1 MALKIFIGTSAN
13 YEDGDAELVYEYSL
27 RKNSSS
33 CLEINW
39 MRLSNQEDSFW
50 SNWNTKGWYT
60 PFSAFRWAVPYLCN
74 FEGRAIYTDV
84 DMINF
89 HDITELYETKLDNSV
104 FGCKKGDRFGL
115 YEPCV
120 MIIDC
125 EKAGEII
132 WDIKK
137 LQKKKN
143 SHEKM
148 KQLILSNNSFC
159 KAVDPSWNC
168 FDGEDLPLNKIKQLH
183 FTNMSTQ
190 PWKPSWYRGETRPH
204 PRKDIVELFWDLKQE
219 ALDSGIPLKK
229 LDRSEILYNFIGK

>member
-39 MRLSNQEDSFW
+39 MRLSNQEDSFC

-89 HDITELYETKLDNSV
+89 HDITELYETK
-104 FGCKKGDRFGL
+104 
-115 YEPCV
+115 
-120 MIIDC
+120 
-125 EKAGEII
+125 
-132 WDIKK
+132 
-137 LQKKKN
+137 
-143 SHEKM
+143 
-148 KQLILSNNSFC
+148 
-159 KAVDPSWNC
+159 
-168 FDGEDLPLNKIKQLH
+168 
-183 FTNMSTQ
+183 
-190 PWKPSWYRGETRPH
+190 
-204 PRKDIVELFWDLKQE
+204 
-219 ALDSGIPLKK
+219 
-229 LDRSEILYNFIGK
+229 

>member
-1 MALKIFIGTSAN
+1 MAVKIFIATSAN
-13 YEDGDAELVYEYSL
+13 GEDKDAELVYEYSL
-27 RKNSSS
+27 RKNCSSN
-33 CLEINW
+33 LDITW
-39 MRLSNQEDSFW
+39 MRLSNEPQSFW
-50 SNWNTKGWYT
+50 SSWNTKKWYT
-60 PFSAFRWAVPYLCN
+60 PFSGFRWAVPYLCN

-89 HDITELYETKLDNSV
+89 HDITELYETKLVNSV
-104 FGCKKGDRFGL
+104 FGCKQGKRFGL

-137 LQKKKN
+137 LQRKKN

-148 KQLILSNNSFC
+148 KQLILSSHSYC
-159 KAVDPSWNC
+159 KAIDPLWNC
-168 FDGEDLPLNKIKQLH
+168 FDGEDSPLIKIKQLH

-190 PWKPSWYRGETRPH
+190 PWKPAWYRGETKSH
-204 PRKDIVELFWDLKQE
+204 PRKDIVELFWDLKKE
-219 ALDSGIPLKK
+219 ALNEGMSLKE
-229 LDRSEILYNFIGK
+229 LDKPRVLYNIIGK

>member
-1 MALKIFIGTSAN
+1 
-13 YEDGDAELVYEYSL
+13 
-27 RKNSSS
+27 
-33 CLEINW
+33 
-39 MRLSNQEDSFW
+39 
-50 SNWNTKGWYT
+50 
-60 PFSAFRWAVPYLCN
+60 
-74 FEGRAIYTDV
+74 
-84 DMINF
+84 
-89 HDITELYETKLDNSV
+89 
-104 FGCKKGDRFGL
+104 
-115 YEPCV
+115 
-120 MIIDC
+120 
-125 EKAGEII
+125 
-132 WDIKK
+132 
-137 LQKKKN
+137 
-143 SHEKM
+143 M